1 VSDEFGSIEKIIND
15 IIVELN
21 QKNTHG
27 VINKK
32 KQKKLLGILK
42 PNSIDFYGVEMGGI
56 SYKSENKKQG
66 KIEKLCKKLEK
77 ELDNLDNAKS
87 E

>member
-1 VSDEFGSIEKIIND
+1 VSDEFGRIEKIID
-15 IIVELN
+15 EIIVELN
-21 QKNTHG
+21 QKNKG
-27 VINKK
+27 GRINKK
-32 KQKKLLGILK
+32 KQNKLLGILK

-66 KIEKLCKKLEK
+66 KIENLCKKLEK